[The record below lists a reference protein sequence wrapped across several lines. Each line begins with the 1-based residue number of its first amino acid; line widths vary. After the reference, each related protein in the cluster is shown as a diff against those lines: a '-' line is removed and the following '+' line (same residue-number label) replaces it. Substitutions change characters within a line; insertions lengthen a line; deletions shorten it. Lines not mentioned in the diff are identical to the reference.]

1 MRTSLGRILRNLRLD
16 NNQIL
21 KDMADVLEVSSA
33 FLSAVENGKKKMPDD
48 WVDKLAVE
56 YHLDDDQKEGLRNA
70 AMESQKTISLD
81 ISGASP
87 VAKQLAVS
95 FARNFNDMDEN
106 TTKKLMNILK
116 NKERR
121 GKSSD

>member
-1 MRTSLGRILRNLRLD
+1 
-16 NNQIL
+16 
-21 KDMADVLEVSSA
+21 MADVLEVSSA